1 MERIAL
7 AREYRVAQWLRDAY
21 LELTQKMPLDLEELR
36 PAEPYPEPLDRNWEA
51 DAKKWEATSRD
62 WETLARIFHLQTV
75 AASTRIKS
83 IPVHT
88 VSAFGQVSQVT
99 SDHRCD
105 ECGLSYSSGWLCEC
119 RVLPMVNEAFRGELE
134 GLREDPGHVEH
145 PLTRKL
151 HAIIIFVSV
160 ENNFVQPT
168 APTAQH
174 SLLQYTEFQGRSL
187 RRGKNTEIVASPS
200 HFSHDF
206 GLCTPK

>member
-1 MERIAL
+1 MEQFRL
-7 AREYRVAQWLRDAY
+7 AREYGVADWLRDVY
-21 LELTQKMPLDLEELR
+21 LELTQKTPLDLEELR
-36 PAEPYPEPLDRNWEA
+36 PAEPYSDNW
-51 DAKKWEATSRD
+51 DAKKWEATSMD
-62 WETLARIFHLQTV
+62 WETIARILHLQTKVTV
-75 AASTRIKS
+75 AAFESVSYTSSHYCYECDDTYKS
-83 IPVHT
+83 
-88 VSAFGQVSQVT
+88 G
-99 SDHRCD
+99 R
-105 ECGLSYSSGWLCEC
+105 LCKC

-187 RRGKNTEIVASPS
+187 RRGKNLKRHS
-200 HFSHDF
+200 SHDF
-206 GLCTPK
+206 ALCTPK